1 MGFSQGVSGLNAAA
15 ANLDVIGNNIA
26 NSSTVGFK
34 GSTAQFADIFAGSRV
49 GLGTKLAGVAQNF
62 TQGTLTTSTR
72 PLDVAIANGDGFF
85 RLASPSGD
93 IAYSRN
99 GQLSMDKNG
108 FLVNSSGWQ
117 VTGYQVSASG
127 AIAGGSPTALQLPT
141 AEMTPQTTTS
151 IVSQYNLDMRHTVPT
166 KAPFDP
172 SDPDTFSYSNAVTI
186 YDSLG
191 NSHELT
197 TYFVR
202 TAPLTANTWSVY
214 ATADG
219 WPLTAA
225 GAAVAPTVAGTQF
238 TAAGIPSGPA
248 VALTASPLTFNTVGV
263 MTAPA
268 TGLANF
274 AGLNFNNGSA
284 AMAYTMDFTGS
295 TQFANDDEPKKLTQD
310 GYSSGNLISFAIN
323 EDGTISGKYSNEQT
337 RTLGQLVLSSF
348 VNPEGLAPKG
358 DNIWSETAASGQP
371 LTGAPGEGKKVG
383 SLVAGALESS
393 NVDMTAE
400 LVNLIVAQRTYQA
413 NAQSVQAQSQVMQT
427 LVNIR

>member
-26 NSSTVGFK
+26 NTSTVGFK

-49 GLGTKLAGVAQNF
+49 GLGTKLANVAQNF
-62 TQGTLTTSTR
+62 TQGTLTTSSR

-99 GQLSMDKNG
+99 GQLTMDKNG

-127 AIAGGSPTALQLPT
+127 TIAGGSPTALQMPT
-141 AEMTPQTTTS
+141 DEMKPNTTTS
-151 IVSQYNLDMRHTVPT
+151 IVSRYNLDSRNTVPT

-172 SDPDTFSYSNAVTI
+172 ADPDTYNYANAVTI

-191 NSHELT
+191 NPHELT
-197 TYFVR
+197 TFFVR
-202 TAPLTANTWSVY
+202 TAPLTGNTWAAY

-219 WPLTAA
+219 WPLTAT
-225 GAAVAPTVAGTQF
+225 GAAVAPIVAGTQF
-238 TAAGIPSGPA
+238 TPAGVPAAA
-248 VALTASPLTFNTVGV
+248 AASLGSLTFDTVGV

-268 TGLANF
+268 TGLLNF
-274 AGLNFNNGSA
+274 AALNFNNGSA
-284 AMAYTMDFTGS
+284 AMTYTMDFSGS
-295 TQFANDDEPKKLTQD
+295 SQFGNSNEAKKLTQD
-310 GYSSGNLISFAIN
+310 GYSSGNLISFGIN

-337 RTLGQLVLSSF
+337 RTLGQVVLSSF

-358 DNIWSETAASGQP
+358 DNMWAETSASGQP